1 MSVAQQIEQKL
12 RAALEPTALEVIDDS
27 HQHAGH
33 AGVKDLG
40 PGGETHFT
48 VVVTANAFNGLN
60 RVAQQRL
67 VHKILADELAGPVH
81 ALHIQAKPVD

>member
-1 MSVAQQIEQKL
+1 MSVVESIEQKL
-12 RAALEPTALEVIDDS
+12 REALSPTLLQVTDDS

-33 AGVKDLG
+33 SGAR

-48 VVVTANAFNGLN
+48 VKITANAFAGLN

-67 VHKILADELAGPVH
+67 VYKILAEEIAGPVH
-81 ALHIQAKPVD
+81 ALAIEAKAD

>member
-1 MSVAQQIEQKL
+1 MSVAESIEQKL
-12 RAALEPTALEVIDDS
+12 REALSPTLLQVTDDS

-33 AGVKDLG
+33 SGAR

-48 VVVTANAFNGLN
+48 VKITANAFAGLN

-67 VHKILADELAGPVH
+67 VYKILAEEMAGPVH
-81 ALHIQAKPVD
+81 ALAIEAKAD